1 MTKRTIIKLNQKG
14 RGYTHTWLD
23 GEAALATKVVD
34 EALPTLDTNALSP
47 RVAYTTTRLVPNRVF
62 LAVGSYW
69 PRVTDEFSRP
79 GLYLW
84 HGVVCDLPEF
94 AVRQVSELTSM
105 LVGLVQWYEDGY
117 DLVGNLI
124 EEIARGR
131 AEKGWAEAISQFG
144 QVEKGSWDV
153 RDILRP
159 CDLILQR

>member
-1 MTKRTIIKLNQKG
+1 
-14 RGYTHTWLD
+14 
-23 GEAALATKVVD
+23 
-34 EALPTLDTNALSP
+34 
-47 RVAYTTTRLVPNRVF
+47 
-62 LAVGSYW
+62 
-69 PRVTDEFSRP
+69 
-79 GLYLW
+79 
-84 HGVVCDLPEF
+84 
-94 AVRQVSELTSM
+94 M

-159 CDLILQR
+159 CDLIPTARLAWFDPPESTKI